1 MTIKE
6 IEVLTGMSRANIRF
20 YEKEGLLA
28 PTRNENGYRVYS
40 QDDVQTLKRIKL
52 LRLMHISLDEIK
64 KMHLGEEKL
73 SSVLDRQIESLG
85 EKEEDMEL
93 AFESFQFSKGGVNAV
108 CEIKYKGYDKD
119 EGDVTI
125 YPKEDVKSTS
135 YSFCFR
141 ISK

>member
-64 KMHLGEEKL
+64 RMHQGEEKL
-73 SSVLDRQIESLG
+73 SSVLDRQIESLR
-85 EKEEDMEL
+85 ERRRCRACL
-93 AFESFQFSKGGVNAV
+93 
-108 CEIKYKGYDKD
+108 
-119 EGDVTI
+119 
-125 YPKEDVKSTS
+125 
-135 YSFCFR
+135 
-141 ISK
+141 

>member
-64 KMHLGEEKL
+64 RMHQGEEKL
-73 SSVLDRQIESLG
+73 SSVLDRQIESLR
-85 EKEEDMEL
+85 ERRCRACL
-93 AFESFQFSKGGVNAV
+93 
-108 CEIKYKGYDKD
+108 
-119 EGDVTI
+119 
-125 YPKEDVKSTS
+125 
-135 YSFCFR
+135 
-141 ISK
+141 